1 MIIHKSLQLSRE
13 DDVFYIVRKEQR
25 EQSAKAFKTFS
36 SEHLRKAEKACTLA
50 QVRDEFGTRPG
61 ITMSYFINDFI
72 ENLTLTSGDVDFELT
87 IAQFPKE
94 KKNHAINLTVGKNV
108 LHRSIS
114 SKSTAESVA
123 EFMAALIGWFPEY
136 LAIEE
141 KVETVEKQK
150 ILACDIAF
158 DLLQRTIKPLLEE
171 KGCTDYSL
179 SSFRDTAQIKLKYNG
194 GVCVNISV
202 GLMEDFLDS
211 TKNIVQSL
219 PHL

>member
-1 MIIHKSLQLSRE
+1 MIIRKSLQLSRE

-94 KKNHAINLTVGKNV
+94 KKNHAINLMIGKHL
-108 LHRSIS
+108 LHHSIS
-114 SKSTAESVA
+114 SKSTPESVA

-136 LAIEE
+136 TAIEE
-141 KVETVEKQK
+141 RVERAEKQK
-150 ILACDIAF
+150 EIACEIAF
-158 DLLQRTIKPLLEE
+158 DALKRTMTPILEE
-171 KGCTDYSL
+171 KGYTNF
-179 SSFRDTAQIKLKYNG
+179 SFSTFKETAHIDVQFNG
-194 GVCVNISV
+194 GVSISINV
-202 GLMEDFLDS
+202 GLLEDFLDD
-211 TKNIVQSL
+211 TMNVLQSL
-219 PHL
+219 PQF